1 MTITPYKIRSH
12 SVSVRS
18 NRGAAV
24 GVTTFTSV
32 PKRLS
37 FPFARA
43 AFIESFQAPPFCV
56 NRLAQASP
64 IVASWVPSL
73 HAILFFGML
82 RFAQLCESIAATPKK
97 TEKVALVAQ
106 YLRAAPVEE
115 AALGALYLCGR
126 VFPRR
131 EERVLSIGFSILL
144 RAVAG
149 IAKRS
154 PRELAPILRH
164 HGDLGAGAEEI
175 LRDHPVRPSLS
186 LPQIAEVYA
195 SLAQQRRA
203 AAKQALLEHTLQRLY
218 SIEAKYFI
226 KIATGELRIGLKES
240 LVEEGIA
247 KAFDQTLPAVQRA
260 NMLLGDITDVL
271 RLAVANQLTSVSL
284 QLFRPISVMLASPAE
299 TSADLVAA
307 FPNGALVEDKFDG
320 IRAQVHKRNSQVE
333 IYSRTLDRVTEFP
346 ELLEHFR
353 GITGDFILDGEIIGW
368 RDGRAIPFTELQQRL
383 GRKQIDLFTTSQ
395 VPVSFVAFD
404 LLLLDDRSLL
414 ETPLAERRLFLEQL
428 LAKTE
433 QPALQFTRAELCRT
447 VEEIEH
453 RFLLALDT
461 GNEGLLAKAPES
473 PYVPGRR
480 GQFWM
485 KLKRPL
491 ATLDVVV
498 TIAEYGHGKRRG
510 LLSDYTFAV
519 RDDGRLV
526 NIGKAYS
533 GLTDVEIRD
542 LTQYF
547 LEHTTEDRGFQRDV
561 EPTVVLEVAFNNV
574 QRSQRHDSGFALR
587 FPRILRLRPDKP
599 VAEIDTLARVR
610 EIFDSQ
616 HAKMQ

>member
-1 MTITPYKIRSH
+1 
-12 SVSVRS
+12 
-18 NRGAAV
+18 
-24 GVTTFTSV
+24 
-32 PKRLS
+32 
-37 FPFARA
+37 
-43 AFIESFQAPPFCV
+43 
-56 NRLAQASP
+56 
-64 IVASWVPSL
+64 
-73 HAILFFGML
+73 ML
-82 RFAQLCESIAATPKK
+82 RFAQLCESIAATTKK
-97 TEKVALVAQ
+97 NEKVSLVAD
-106 YLRAAPVEE
+106 YLRTAPVDES
-115 AALGALYLCGR
+115 ALAALYLCGR

-144 RAVAG
+144 RAVANLAEKNPAE
-149 IAKRS
+149 I
-154 PRELAPILRH
+154 APILRR

-175 LRDHPVRPSLS
+175 LRHHSVRASLS
-186 LPQIAEVYA
+186 LQQIAEVYA
-195 SLAQQRRA
+195 SLAQQRGP
-203 AAKQALLEHTLQRLY
+203 AAKQALLEHTLQRL
-218 SIEAKYFI
+218 SALEAKYFI

-240 LVEEGIA
+240 LVEEAIA

-260 NMLLGDITDVL
+260 NMLLGDVTDVL
-271 RLAVANQLTSVSL
+271 RLAVANQLSSVSL

-299 TSADLVAA
+299 TPADLVAA

-320 IRAQVHKRNSQVE
+320 IRAQVHKRDSQVE

-346 ELLEHFR
+346 DLLEPLR
-353 GITGDFILDGEIIGW
+353 NIAGDFILDGEIIGF

-383 GRKQIDLFTTSQ
+383 GRKQIDLFTSAQ

-404 LLLLDDRSLL
+404 LLLLDGRVLL
-414 ETPLAERRLFLEQL
+414 DTPLAERRLLLERL
-428 LAKTE
+428 LAKAE
-433 QPALQFTRAELCRT
+433 QPALQFTRADLCRA
-447 VEEIEH
+447 VEEIEN
-453 RFLLALDT
+453 RFLLALNT

-519 RDDGRLV
+519 RDHSRLV

-533 GLTDVEIRD
+533 GLTDVEIRE

-561 EPTVVLEVAFNNV
+561 EPSIVLEVAFNNI
-574 QRSQRHDSGFALR
+574 QRSERHDSGFALR
-587 FPRILRLRPDKP
+587 FPRIVRLRPDKP
-599 VAEIDTLARVR
+599 VAEIDSLARVR

-616 HAKMQ
+616 HARKD